1 MSPRFSI
8 VTPVYDPPDD
18 VLRAMI
24 DSVLAQT
31 FQDWELILVDD
42 VSPSPQ
48 VWATLE
54 RAADSDPRIR
64 PFRRESNGGIVA
76 ASNDGLEVAM
86 GDFVVLLDHDDLLVF
101 DALAV
106 VEQALRA
113 DDTIDYLYSDEDKI
127 TPEGHL
133 EQEFYKPDWSPER
146 LRSQNYCCHLS
157 VLRRSL
163 VEEIGRFREGFDGS
177 QDHDLILRITEKART
192 IHHVPTVL
200 YHWRILPTSAAAS
213 SEAKPY
219 AVEAGRRAVQ
229 EHCDRVGIDAVVE
242 NTQYPGNYCVRRR
255 VKGDPLVSIIIPT
268 CGSQGRVWG
277 VERYYIVD
285 AIRSIIATTEYRNLE
300 FVVVADTTTPPIVIG
315 ALQELIGDRLNLVW
329 FDKPFNFAEKMNVG
343 RVHSSGDVL
352 LLLNDD
358 IEVVTPDFIEVLVA
372 IAQEP
377 DVGSVGAK
385 LLYSDGTLQHAGH
398 FYNTHAYHFYGHWS
412 AEYHGPHA
420 MLAINRD
427 CIGVTAACMAIR
439 PEVWDE
445 VGGMTTDF
453 PNSFNDVDLA
463 LKLHTS
469 GYRTVWTP
477 QAVLY
482 HLESVSRDP
491 AVSEE
496 EGQLLVKRWQSL
508 LVLDPYG
515 NINLEPKLQEW
526 IPRGAR

>member
-8 VTPVYDPPDD
+8 ITPVYDPPPD
-18 VLRAMI
+18 VLVAMI
-24 DSVLAQT
+24 DSVLSQT
-31 FQDWELILVDD
+31 FTGWELILVDD
-42 VSPSPQ
+42 VSLSPHVRQ
-48 VWATLE
+48 ILD
-54 RAADSDPRIR
+54 AAASDPRIHSV
-64 PFRRESNGGIVA
+64 RRESNGGIVA
-76 ASNDGLEVAM
+76 ASNDGLAAAT
-86 GDFVVLLDHDDLLVF
+86 GDFIVLLDHDDLLVF

-106 VEQALRA
+106 VEAALSA

-127 TPEGHL
+127 NAEGHL

-163 VEEIGRFREGFDGS
+163 VEELGGFRYGFDGS
-177 QDHDLILRITEKART
+177 QDHDLILRVTENARG
-192 IHHVPTVL
+192 IHHVPRVL

-219 AVEAGRRAVQ
+219 AIEAGRRAVQ
-229 EHCDRVGIDAVVE
+229 DHCDRVGIDAVVE
-242 NTQYPGNYCVRRR
+242 NTQYPGNYRVRRR
-255 VKGDPLVSIIIPT
+255 VKGNPLVSIIIPT
-268 CGSQGRVWG
+268 CGSKGRVWG

-285 AIRSIIATTEYRNLE
+285 AIRSILETATYANLE
-300 FVVVADTTTPPIVIG
+300 FVVVVDTHTPPIVIS
-315 ALQELIGDRLNLVW
+315 ALEQLLGDRLVLVW
-329 FDKPFNFAEKMNVG
+329 FDEEFNFAQKMNLG

-358 IEVVTPDFIEVLVA
+358 VEIVSPDFIEVLVA
-372 IAQEP
+372 LAQEP

-398 FYNTHAYHFYGHWS
+398 YYNTMARHFYGHWS
-412 AEYHGPHA
+412 GDYHGPHA
-420 MLAINRD
+420 MLAINRE
-427 CIGVTAACMAIR
+427 CIGVTAACLAIR

-445 VGGMTTDF
+445 VGGMTTSF

-477 QAVLY
+477 HAVLY
-482 HLESVSRDP
+482 HLESVTRDP
-491 AVSEE
+491 SVTQDEAEMLTE
-496 EGQLLVKRWQSL
+496 RWEHL
-508 LVLDPYG
+508 IVNDPYG
-515 NINLEPKLQEW
+515 NANLEPELQEW